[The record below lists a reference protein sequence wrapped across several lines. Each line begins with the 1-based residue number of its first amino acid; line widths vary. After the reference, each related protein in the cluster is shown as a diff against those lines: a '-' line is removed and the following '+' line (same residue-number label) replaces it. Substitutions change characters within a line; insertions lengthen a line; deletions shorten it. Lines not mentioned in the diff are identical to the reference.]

1 MNTLVKL
8 AVVLLPAT
16 VLLSAVLC
24 YSLVRRTLRPVSRMT
39 RTAREIYEKRDLS
52 RRIGIEGG
60 RDEISTLA
68 ETFDTMLEQLQAS
81 FEQQKQF
88 TSDVSHE
95 LRTPMTVI
103 LSQCD
108 YLLAD
113 PELSGKDREA
123 IQIIREKAK
132 NLTRLISQLLLLS
145 RADRTISM
153 APRA

>member
-1 MNTLVKL
+1 
-8 AVVLLPAT
+8 
-16 VLLSAVLC
+16 
-24 YSLVRRTLRPVSRMT
+24 
-39 RTAREIYEKRDLS
+39 
-52 RRIGIEGG
+52 
-60 RDEISTLA
+60 
-68 ETFDTMLEQLQAS
+68 MLEQLQAS

-95 LRTPMTVI
+95 LRTPMAVI

-132 NLTRLISQLLLLS
+132 NLTG
-145 RADRTISM
+145 
-153 APRA
+153 